1 MFDGWGYFLPHP
13 PVAIPTIGV
22 GEEEKMKATLD
33 GLEQVGREI
42 AEIAPE
48 TIIYIT
54 PHNIV
59 YGDYFHISPGDKAYG
74 KLVAEEFKVE
84 YDMDLVYQ
92 IARCANEDEILAG
105 DIGEESPDL
114 DHGVMVPM
122 WFIGQ
127 HYQDYKAV
135 RISVSGMTPQEHYA
149 FGKSIRRAVEESG
162 KKVVVIG
169 SGDLSHKLL
178 EPGPYSYAKEGKIF
192 DQTMVT
198 AFTYGDFLPLLFLSD
213 SLREAAA
220 ECGFNSCM
228 ILAGYFDCKEIE
240 TKVYSYEGPFGVG
253 YMVAGLCSKG
263 EDSQRDFLEKYKKIV
278 IENATRAREKE
289 NAYLSLARQS
299 LEYAV
304 KTGKKMEVPKNLSSE
319 LTEHQAGVFV
329 SIYKNKR
336 LRGCVGTFVPTTENL
351 ALEIIQNA
359 VSAGFVDNR
368 FDEVSIEEL
377 RELTYNVD
385 VLSPPEPVE
394 STSQLDPKKYGVIVR
409 SGRKKGLLLPDLEGI
424 DTVEEQVEIAKRK
437 AGIKEN
443 EKIELERF
451 SVTRHGKE

>member
-1 MFDGWGYFLPHP
+1 MFEGWGYFLPHP
-13 PVAIPTIGV
+13 PVVIPTIGE
-22 GEEEKMKATLD
+22 GEEKKIQATLD
-33 GLEQVGREI
+33 SLDQVAKQI
-42 AEIAPE
+42 AEIAPD

-74 KLVAEEFKVE
+74 RLMVEEFKVE

-92 IARCANEDEILAG
+92 IAKCANEDDILAG
-105 DIGEESPDL
+105 DIGEESPAL

-122 WFIGQ
+122 WFIDQ
-127 HYQDYKAV
+127 HYQDYKTV

-149 FGKSIRRAVEESG
+149 FGKSIRRAVRESG
-162 KKVVVIG
+162 KKVVAIG

-178 EPGPYSYAKEGKIF
+178 ESGNYSYAMEGKIF
-192 DQTMVT
+192 DQTMIT
-198 AFTYGDFLPLLFLSD
+198 ALTYGDFLPLLFASD

-228 ILAGYFDCKEIE
+228 ILAGYFDCQEIE

-253 YMVAGLCSKG
+253 YMVAGLYSKG
-263 EDSQRDFLEKYKKIV
+263 EDSRRNFLEKYREIV
-278 IENATRAREKE
+278 MENATRAREKE
-289 NAYLSLARQS
+289 NAFLSLARHS

-304 KTGKKMEVPKNLSSE
+304 RTGRKMKLPKE
-319 LTEHQAGVFV
+319 LPPELMEKQAGVFV
-329 SIYKNKR
+329 SIYKNER

-359 VSAGFVDNR
+359 VSAGFADNR
-368 FDEVSIEEL
+368 FDEVTIEEL
-377 RELTYNVD
+377 RELTYSVD
-385 VLSPPEPVE
+385 VLSLPEPVK
-394 STSQLDPKKYGVIVR
+394 SISQLDHKKYGVIVR

-424 DTVEEQVEIAKRK
+424 DTVEEQLEIAKRK
-437 AGIKEN
+437 AGITKE
-443 EKIELERF
+443 EKVELERF
-451 SVTRHGKE
+451 SVIRHGKE